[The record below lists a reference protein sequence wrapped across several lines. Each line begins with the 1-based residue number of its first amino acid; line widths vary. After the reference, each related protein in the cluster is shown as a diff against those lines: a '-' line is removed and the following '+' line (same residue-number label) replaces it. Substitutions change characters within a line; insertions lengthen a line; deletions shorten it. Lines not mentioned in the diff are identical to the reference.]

1 MQKVNPNS
9 NNQRKK
15 RAAEL
20 HNSNR
25 VKNSEN
31 QAKKS
36 AERELR
42 LNKRAE
48 SKSKAT
54 YSFNESELIFVSN
67 WDELRNI
74 PDSDHFKLDIEE
86 YNGWIKCKETGDVIQ
101 YLSTHTFYGTT
112 YKMYQKTLNEHGF
125 PVKLAN
131 WDAEESKTN

>member
-1 MQKVNPNS
+1 MKNINPNS

-20 HNSNR
+20 HNSKR
-25 VKNSEN
+25 IEDSER
-31 QAKKS
+31 KEKS
-36 AERELR
+36 IAERNSR
-42 LNKRAE
+42 LVKRADA
-48 SKSKAT
+48 KSKAT

-67 WDELRNI
+67 WDELRRI

-86 YNGWIKCKETGDVIQ
+86 YNGWIKCKETGDIVQ